1 MSPRAAAVR
10 RAWVLVSGAGVAALA
25 TAVLLALVVV
35 ALVAGRGAVTA
46 AAYGLAACGAA
57 CVAALLLVLARA
69 GAVARPDPRRA
80 ETLCRRCTVGALGA
94 VVVVL
99 VAGGVAVLLTRS
111 GEPMSGSAVG
121 AVLVAPIV
129 GLAARQRAV
138 LQAIRRA
145 SLHASLRA
153 SARMSL
159 QSSLRASLPPPV
171 PAPRSGGRRESEPD
185 RAAGAR

>member
-1 MSPRAAAVR
+1 
-10 RAWVLVSGAGVAALA
+10 
-25 TAVLLALVVV
+25 
-35 ALVAGRGAVTA
+35 
-46 AAYGLAACGAA
+46 
-57 CVAALLLVLARA
+57 
-69 GAVARPDPRRA
+69 VARLDPRWA
-80 ETLCRRCTVGALGA
+80 ETLCRRGTVGALGA
-94 VVVVL
+94 VVAVL

-111 GEPMSGSAVG
+111 GEPMDGSAVG
-121 AVLVAPIV
+121 AVLLAPLV

-138 LQAIRRA
+138 LQATRRA

-159 QSSLRASLPPPV
+159 QSSLRASLPPVV